1 LQKRDEPDNAG
12 FASRLGAKFFQL
24 RRVKQKFLAA
34 AAGKLTSFKE
44 GMLKTSKVSPTCPSL
59 AAF

>member
-1 LQKRDEPDNAG
+1 
-12 FASRLGAKFFQL
+12 
-24 RRVKQKFLAA
+24 VKQKFLAA